1 MQVSASLWGT
11 GPVAGDVNQGES
23 GDCYFLSS
31 LAAFAGVEP
40 AMLQQSA
47 VDMGDGTYT
56 VDFIANNKPEY
67 IRVSNDLPTQ
77 GSESYVYARP
87 GSTGSIW
94 AAIMEKAYA
103 FFRTGA
109 NTYASIS
116 SGWMGDVYTAL
127 GVNNS
132 FFYMNSMSQSALYNR
147 LSADLAKGR
156 AVTLGHQQQR
166 PEPGERARLY
176 ADKRQHRQK
185 RLHHLRRAKPLGH
198 LRRLPGKQPGLRH
211 ADLRANASKLP
222 GRLRSDLLKNPLL
235 RAKQNGTGTFF
246 LLAHKIRGR
255 GPFLSGQI
263 DF

>member
-1 MQVSASLWGT
+1 
-11 GPVAGDVNQGES
+11 VNQGDS

-87 GSTGSIW
+87 GATGSIW

-132 FFYMNSMSQSALYNR
+132 FFYLSGMSESALYTR
-147 LSADLAKGR
+147 LSADLANGR
-156 AVTLGHQQQR
+156 AVTLGTSGNAPNLVSGHAYTLISASINSSGVTTYVVRNPWGVSGDSLENSQ
-166 PEPGERARLY
+166 GY
-176 ADKRQHRQK
+176 ATLTFAQMQ
-185 RLHHLRRAKPLGH
+185 
-198 LRRLPGKQPGLRH
+198 
-211 ADLRANASKLP
+211 ANFQDCCEATS
-222 GRLRSDLLKNPLL
+222 
-235 RAKQNGTGTFF
+235 
-246 LLAHKIRGR
+246 
-255 GPFLSGQI
+255 
-263 DF
+263 